1 MTSLP
6 AEKLRLK
13 NKGRITEN
21 YDADITIFNLDTVI
35 DNATYENPRQ
45 FPSGIEWVIV
55 NGQVVVEFIDTGRGM
70 NAETIKQIFDPGFTT
85 KGSGVGTGLGLSIV
99 HQIIEAHHGRI
110 EVVSEPGRGS
120 TIRLTLPVDPP

>member
-13 NKGRITEN
+13 NKGRISEN

-35 DNATYENPRQ
+35 DNATYENPKR

-55 NGQVVVEFIDTGRGM
+55 NGKVVVE
-70 NAETIKQIFDPGFTT
+70 
-85 KGSGVGTGLGLSIV
+85 KGQHT
-99 HQIIEAHHGRI
+99 QAT
-110 EVVSEPGRGS
+110 PGR
-120 TIRLTLPVDPP
+120 TIRSR